1 MPKETPKS
9 INLLEPVLAPQDA
22 WSKVYDW
29 VTKAGRYILVGVE
42 IIVLGVF
49 FARFIFD
56 RQNNKLSDDINNKV
70 NYILSNENLRRDEI
84 RFRNYHIL
92 LSDIKLL
99 SSDQKINSAKFSS
112 IIDSI
117 PKNFRL
123 KNIAFTSGQVN
134 LSMTTDNLQ
143 SIGQYTSNLNS
154 NPMYSNVSS
163 TINKSSG
170 QGSEIEFAVSF
181 ALVDQESE

>member
-29 VTKAGRYILVGVE
+29 VTKAGRYILVGIE

-49 FARFIFD
+49 FARFIYD
-56 RQNNKLSDDINNKV
+56 RQNNKLTEDINNKV
-70 NYILSNENLRRDEI
+70 SYILSDESLRKDEI

-92 LSDIKLL
+92 LSDIQLL
-99 SSDQKINSAKFSS
+99 SEDQRINSAKFSS

-123 KNIAFTSGQVN
+123 KNISFTSGQVN
-134 LSMTTDNLQ
+134 LSLTSDNLQ
-143 SIGQYTSNLNS
+143 SIGQYTSNLNA
-154 NPMYSNVSS
+154 NPMYNNVSS

-170 QGSEIEFAVSF
+170 QGSEIEFTVSF
-181 ALVDQESE
+181 ALANQGSE